1 MSRSRTSTKSR
12 VRPGNRDAGDFLP
25 ENAAEELM
33 MPDDTGKGSPR
44 KEVRDA
50 ASQMART
57 VRDAAEASRP
67 TSRSGGE
74 AIRQTPERAS
84 ETASRIASD
93 AADASQQVAK
103 RSAEQFDQMVTRQFE
118 ASQEATRHVQQNLDV
133 LMQVGG
139 VLAGGFQSIVR
150 EWADY
155 AQTAA
160 RRNVDGVNS
169 LLRARTPQD
178 LASAQSDL
186 LVSELQLLL
195 DHSVRISEVTA
206 GLARDAAQGISDRA
220 RQAERH

>member
-1 MSRSRTSTKSR
+1 MRNST
-12 VRPGNRDAGDFLP
+12 
-25 ENAAEELM
+25 
-33 MPDDTGKGSPR
+33 PR
-44 KEVRDA
+44 KSARDA
-50 ASQMART
+50 AGEMART
-57 VRDAAEASRP
+57 VRDAAEVSQQASR
-67 TSRSGGE
+67 RGE
-74 AIRQTPERAS
+74 EAVRQTAERAS
-84 ETASRIASD
+84 ENASRIAGD

-103 RSAEQFDQMVTRQFE
+103 RSTEQFDQMVSRQLE
-118 ASQEATRHVQQNLDV
+118 ASQKATRHAQQNLDI

-139 VLAGGFQSIVR
+139 VLTGCFQSILR

-169 LLRARTPQD
+169 LLRARTLQD

-186 LVSELQLLL
+186 VVLEIQILL
-195 DHSVRISEVTA
+195 DSSVRISEVTA

>member
-1 MSRSRTSTKSR
+1 
-12 VRPGNRDAGDFLP
+12 
-25 ENAAEELM
+25 M
-33 MPDDTGKGSPR
+33 MPDDMRNSTPR
-44 KEVRDA
+44 PPAKNTAGE
-50 ASQMART
+50 MTRT
-57 VRDAAEASRP
+57 VRDAAEASQQA
-67 TSRSGGE
+67 SRRGE
-74 AIRQTPERAS
+74 EAVRQTAERAS
-84 ETASRIASD
+84 ETASRIAGD

-118 ASQEATRHVQQNLDV
+118 TSQEAARHAQQNLDV

-139 VLAGGFQSIVR
+139 VLAGGFQSILR

-169 LLRARTPQD
+169 LLRARTLQD

-186 LVSELQLLL
+186 LVSEIQILL
-195 DHSVRISEVTA
+195 DSSVRISEVTA

>member
-1 MSRSRTSTKSR
+1 
-12 VRPGNRDAGDFLP
+12 
-25 ENAAEELM
+25 M
-33 MPDDTGKGSPR
+33 MPDDMRNSTPR
-44 KEVRDA
+44 KSARDA
-50 ASQMART
+50 ASEVART
-57 VRDAAEASRP
+57 VRDAAEASQQA
-67 TSRSGGE
+67 SRRGE
-74 AIRQTPERAS
+74 EAVCQTAERAS

-103 RSAEQFDQMVTRQFE
+103 RSAEQFDQMVSRQFE

-139 VLAGGFQSIVR
+139 VLATGFQSILR

-160 RRNVDGVNS
+160 RRNVDGVNR

-178 LASAQSDL
+178 LASEQSDL

-195 DHSVRISEVTA
+195 DSSVRISEVTA
-206 GLARDAAQGISDRA
+206 GLARDAAQGISDRT
-220 RQAERH
+220 RQA